1 MSSETSKGNR
11 PEVWDKLL
19 AALDEKL
26 QLGLLER
33 LRNAAS
39 YHFEADVL
47 YIEPGDDDDA
57 EYLSRDAV
65 FQQLQLFAQDVTKV
79 EKVKIRRSELTN

>member
-1 MSSETSKGNR
+1 MSSEANKGNR
-11 PEVWDKLL
+11 PEAWEKLL
-19 AALDEKL
+19 ETLDEKL
-26 QLGLLER
+26 QLGLLDR
-33 LRNAAS
+33 LKNAIS

-79 EKVKIRRSELTN
+79 EKVKIRRGEFTS